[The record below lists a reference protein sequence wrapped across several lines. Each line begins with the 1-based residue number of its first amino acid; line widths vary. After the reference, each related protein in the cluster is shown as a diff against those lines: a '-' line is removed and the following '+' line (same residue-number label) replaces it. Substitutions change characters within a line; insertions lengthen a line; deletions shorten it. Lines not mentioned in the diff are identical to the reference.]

1 MDNCLII
8 FIILLLI
15 LLVISYKRNYK
26 FDNFGSI
33 DKIKKSFFTGGGL
46 GTGDGIQ
53 LENIKSGL
61 NSYDDK
67 TFDDVKEYLSD
78 KKDFGESG
86 LYKCLTGCNG
96 TCVPYGPTG
105 NAHCFPKN

>member
-15 LLVISYKRNYK
+15 LLWISYKRNYK
-26 FDNFGSI
+26 FDHFSSL
-33 DKIKKSFFTGGGL
+33 DDFYSSGGL
-46 GTGDGIQ
+46 GSGKGIK

-61 NSYDDK
+61 TSYDDK
-67 TFDDVKEYLSD
+67 TFDDVKEFLSD

-86 LYKCLTGCNG
+86 LYKCLVGCNG

-105 NAHCFPKN
+105 DAHCFPKS